1 MNSAK
6 CRKLLETFVKD
17 HLIFIMPILLI
28 GLLFITWI
36 YHDLIAKEIGS
47 EQEKTKLMAHG
58 VDLQLSSSAQVLKQI
73 GILLSLHQADEN
85 LNTAQLLKQLVKNQ
99 TVFQSIHLTNN
110 LDDSQSPARITLS
123 SEDSSVRISLT
134 SGENVLTGIIDFH
147 AICSGILGSQGIGD
161 DTLSIALIQE
171 ESRPI
176 MLKNFTNLT
185 NKEKG
190 YYEKLLSRAAKSK
203 SSDAYLK
210 FPGYGGIVTTAELES
225 VPWTL
230 ISVRDTTRI
239 HYIVFPLIIF
249 LLANLGMII
258 IYLCIV
264 TAQRSLKIKRTI
276 ELKDVKLEF
285 LAYHDRLTGVEN
297 RAYLYQKLDLKSYLG
312 SAKNM
317 ALIYINVDSFKNVN
331 DTFGHSF
338 GDELLINVSGILNNC
353 MEDPCKLIHLGGD
366 EFACLIP
373 DRTYNDVFDI
383 IQDIRNQF
391 MDSIICCDRNIY
403 ISISMGVSMYPD
415 HGNDFDTLLRYADI
429 ALHSAKAQGKSAF
442 AFYEP
447 AMNLAIEKRLIIEQ
461 HLRSTPE
468 HDEFFIVYQPQVST
482 RSGSI
487 RGFEALLRWN
497 SDPLGSVDT
506 GEFISVAEDTGI
518 IVPIGEWVIREACSQ
533 IGNLNR
539 ERNTCYTLAVNVSP
553 IQLKSP
559 GYSANLKK
567 ILEETSFD
575 PHLLEIE
582 ITENVFIHH
591 NDGMITETLEE
602 LIRIGVRIALD
613 DFGTGYSSLS
623 YLNKLPIQTLKVDK
637 NFISNQRDPKT
648 KSMLESIIIMAHKLT
663 LSVIAEGVEK
673 EEELALLKRLD
684 CDFIQGYYY
693 SKPVPFDEIF
703 SLVILCSE

>member
-6 CRKLLETFVKD
+6 CRKLVETFVKD
-17 HLIFIMPILLI
+17 NLILIMPILLI
-28 GLLFITWI
+28 GLIFITWI
-36 YHDLIAKEIGS
+36 YHNSIAKEIGS
-47 EQEKTKLMAHG
+47 EQEKTRLMAHD
-58 VDLQLSSSAQVLKQI
+58 VDLQINSSTQALKQI
-73 GILLSLHQADEN
+73 GILLSYYQSDGNSNIEL
-85 LNTAQLLKQLVKNQ
+85 LLKQFVENQ
-99 TVFQSIHLTNN
+99 TVFQSIQLTNKR
-110 LDDSQSPARITLS
+110 DDTQSPARITLS
-123 SEDSSVRISLT
+123 SEESAVIISLP
-134 SGENVLTGIIDFH
+134 SGEMELTGIIDFRT
-147 AICSGILGSQGIGD
+147 ICSEILASQGIGD
-161 DTLSIALIQE
+161 DALSIALIQE
-171 ESRPI
+171 KNSPV
-176 MLKNFTNLT
+176 MLKGFSDLT
-185 NKEKG
+185 KMEKD
-190 YYEKLLSRAAKSK
+190 YYEELVFKAAKSNA
-203 SSDAYLK
+203 SDAYLK
-210 FPGYGGIVTTAELES
+210 FPGYGGIVTTVELES

-230 ISVRDTTRI
+230 IRVRDTERL
-239 HYIVFPLIIF
+239 HYAVIPLIIF
-249 LLANLGMII
+249 LLANLVMII
-258 IYLCIV
+258 LYLSMSV
-264 TAQRSLKIKRTI
+264 QRSLKIKRTI

-285 LAYHDRLTGVEN
+285 LEYHDRLTGVEN

-353 MEDPCKLIHLGGD
+353 MKDPCKLIHLGGD

-373 DRTYNDVFDI
+373 DRSYNEVFDI

-391 MDSIICCDRNIY
+391 MDSIICCGRSIY

-415 HGNDFDTLLRYADI
+415 HGNAFDTLLRYADI

-447 AMNLAIEKRLIIEQ
+447 AMNRAIEKRLKIEQ

-468 HDEFFIVYQPQVST
+468 HDEFFIVYQPQVCT

-497 SDPLGSVDT
+497 SDTLGSVDT
-506 GEFISVAEDTGI
+506 EEFISVAEDTGI

-533 IGNLNR
+533 IGHLNR

-559 GYSANLKK
+559 GYSSNLKK

-591 NDGMITETLEE
+591 KDGMITETLEE
-602 LIRIGVRIALD
+602 LLRIGVRVALD

-648 KSMLESIIIMAHKLT
+648 RSMLESIIIMAHKLH

-673 EEELALLKRLD
+673 GEELALLKRLD

-703 SLVILCSE
+703 SLIVLCCE